1 MVRKTGVTACLVGV
15 LVLIAAACTPA
26 PATAPVAKLQANLTS
41 GEAPFSVSFTSTGS
55 TVPEDTTWL
64 WEFGAGEG
72 TSTNVGSTSH
82 VYSNVGSFTAKLTLT
97 APGGTSTSE
106 SVTITVNEP
115 PPDTTFFVRAV
126 DGVDNTNC
134 GPKTAPCQTI
144 DHGQSRAAATPG
156 ITRVRVA
163 GGSYGAFTV
172 RSGLTLEGGWNQ
184 TFTARGPA
192 DISTVSGAYDGST
205 NWAIRANNITAPTTV
220 FGFTVQGATAGA
232 GQTTA
237 GVLVNGAVNG
247 LLLDSLVVNGGV
259 GVDATGL
266 LVDGAGVSATI
277 KNSDVNSGTPV
288 GAGNSAYGVRALNGS
303 VLSVVDSTITAQAG
317 IAGASSTDPAPAKT
331 ANGTN
336 GNNGNDG
343 PGGCAGNAQG
353 GAAVGSG
360 VRLGGKGGNAGGGC
374 AGDGQKGDNGGGGAV
389 GGNGGN
395 GNGIGIAAASTAALG
410 GLAGIRAVIEG
421 GGTAADAIAAALV
434 TEGAE
439 VVASGDGA
447 QVATTAADLLV
458 CGSKL
463 GLIDHQLAAELPHR
477 AIVPCGVAP
486 LTAKG
491 MAVAQRRG
499 IVVVADFLSLLG
511 PLVSFR
517 PAEGA
522 TGDSLRVDAA
532 EVVSSIAGEV
542 LGHDDGPYLGAA
554 YRAEAF
560 LATWQEQLPFG
571 RPLA

>member
-41 GEAPFSVSFTSTGS
+41 GEAPFSVSYTSTGS

-303 VLSVVDSTITAQAG
+303 VLSVQTSTVTAQPG
-317 IAGASSTDPAPAKT
+317 IAGTDSSAATPPT
-331 ANGTN
+331 A
-336 GNNGNDG
+336 
-343 PGGCAGNAQG
+343 
-353 GAAVGSG
+353 GSG
-360 VRLGGKGGNAGGGC
+360 CN
-374 AGDGQKGDNGGGGAV
+374 
-389 GGNGGN
+389 GGNGGDGGLGSLDGVRGSAGISCGGSGTIRG
-395 GNGIGIAAASTAALG
+395 GNGGRG
-410 GLAGIRAVIEG
+410 GSWKFCCPLEYW
-421 GGTAADAIAAALV
+421 
-434 TEGAE
+434 
-439 VVASGDGA
+439 DGEA
-447 QVATTAADLLV
+447 RGPTVRRQ
-458 CGSKL
+458 SKAWAMQPP
-463 GLIDHQLAAELPHR
+463 G
-477 AIVPCGVAP
+477 
-486 LTAKG
+486 
-491 MAVAQRRG
+491 
-499 IVVVADFLSLLG
+499 
-511 PLVSFR
+511 
-517 PAEGA
+517 
-522 TGDSLRVDAA
+522 
-532 EVVSSIAGEV
+532 
-542 LGHDDGPYLGAA
+542 
-554 YRAEAF
+554 
-560 LATWQEQLPFG
+560 
-571 RPLA
+571 

>member
-1 MVRKTGVTACLVGV
+1 
-15 LVLIAAACTPA
+15 
-26 PATAPVAKLQANLTS
+26 VALQ
-41 GEAPFSVSFTSTGS
+41 
-55 TVPEDTTWL
+55 
-64 WEFGAGEG
+64 
-72 TSTNVGSTSH
+72 
-82 VYSNVGSFTAKLTLT
+82 KLTGTDAFVFTDL
-97 APGGTSTSE
+97 PGAEHADGL
-106 SVTITVNEP
+106 
-115 PPDTTFFVRAV
+115 VRCARKV
-126 DGVDNTNC
+126 LQDGARTM
-134 GPKTAPCQTI
+134 AR
-144 DHGQSRAAATPG
+144 SRTYSWA
-156 ITRVRVA
+156 
-163 GGSYGAFTV
+163 
-172 RSGLTLEGGWNQ
+172 LLE
-184 TFTARGPA
+184 RK
-192 DISTVSGAYDGST
+192 VSGASAGINAAPEDRDAAIAGFVSEMQQAVASGSLSLD
-205 NWAIRANNITAPTTV
+205 
-220 FGFTVQGATAGA
+220 AGK
-232 GQTTA
+232 
-237 GVLVNGAVNG
+237 GVLPGDLTA
-247 LLLDSLVVNGGV
+247 LAELDRRSPLR
-259 GVDATGL
+259 
-266 LVDGAGVSATI
+266 LVDG
-277 KNSDVNSGTPV
+277 DE
-288 GAGNSAYGVRALNGS
+288 L
-303 VLSVVDSTITAQAG
+303 L
-317 IAGASSTDPAPAKT
+317 
-331 ANGTN
+331 
-336 GNNGNDG
+336 
-343 PGGCAGNAQG
+343 
-353 GAAVGSG
+353 
-360 VRLGGKGGNAGGGC
+360 
-374 AGDGQKGDNGGGGAV
+374 
-389 GGNGGN
+389 
-395 GNGIGIAAASTAALG
+395 GIGIAAASTAALG

-477 AIVPCGVAP
+477 AIVPCGIAP